1 MGKTTMIQPSNNA
14 PAFLGI
20 LGAALLLA
28 IGPCSESLPVYQ
40 EPQKLFHGQIE
51 GVYVLTISDNS
62 MKVYLS
68 VTNIFDETFDGQGV
82 LTGSIEI
89 GSARDPSVRKTF
101 SITGANVISAR
112 GYDRTTGRLLI
123 DPGDT
128 LRLGVSWNLVDD
140 TGRDLRRDFFSYI
153 QDTTCL
159 EQMRCLA
166 FTEDFVLKGSVK
178 LYDRTAPVLAGP
190 TAYSFCYVTKYVNPK
205 DCPPIITSA
214 PCNLRPP
221 QLVPSCI
228 PFPSPGN

>member
-1 MGKTTMIQPSNNA
+1 MIQPSINT

-20 LGAALLLA
+20 LGAALFLA

-40 EPQKLFHGQIE
+40 EPQKLFDGKIE
-51 GVYVLTISDNS
+51 GAYALTIIDNS

-68 VTNIFDETFDGQGV
+68 VTNIFDETFEGQGV

-89 GSARDPSVRKTF
+89 VSARDPNVRKTF
-101 SITGANVISAR
+101 SISGGNVISAR
-112 GYDRTTGRLLI
+112 GYDRATGRLVI

-153 QDTTCL
+153 QDATCL
-159 EQMRCLA
+159 EYTRCLA
-166 FTEDFVLKGSVK
+166 FTEDFVLKGNVK

-190 TAYSFCYVTKYVNPK
+190 TAYSFCYVTKWINPK
-205 DCPPIITSA
+205 DCPPITTSA

-221 QLVPSCI
+221 QLVPPCF
-228 PFPSPGN
+228 PFSSPGN

>member
-1 MGKTTMIQPSNNA
+1 MIQLSINT

-40 EPQKLFHGQIE
+40 EPQKLFDGKIE

-68 VTNIFDETFDGQGV
+68 VTNIFDETFEGQGV

-89 GSARDPSVRKTF
+89 VSARDPNVRKTF
-101 SITGANVISAR
+101 SVSGGNVISAR
-112 GYDRTTGRLLI
+112 GYDRATGRLVI

-140 TGRDLRRDFFSYI
+140 SGRDLRRDFFSYI
-153 QDTTCL
+153 QDSTCL
-159 EQMRCLA
+159 EYMRCLA
-166 FTEDFVLKGSVK
+166 FTEDFILQGSVK

-190 TAYSFCYVTKYVNPK
+190 TAYSFCYVTKWISPK

-221 QLVPSCI
+221 QLVPPCF

>member
-1 MGKTTMIQPSNNA
+1 MIQPSINT

-20 LGAALLLA
+20 LGAALFLA

-40 EPQKLFHGQIE
+40 EPQKLFDGKIE
-51 GVYVLTISDNS
+51 GAYALTIIDNS

-68 VTNIFDETFDGQGV
+68 VTNIFDETFEGQGV

-89 GSARDPSVRKTF
+89 VSARDPNVRKTF
-101 SITGANVISAR
+101 SISGGNVISAR
-112 GYDRTTGRLLI
+112 GYDRATVRLVI

-140 TGRDLRRDFFSYI
+140 SGRDLRRDFFSYI
-153 QDTTCL
+153 EDSTCL
-159 EQMRCLA
+159 EYTRCLA
-166 FTEDFVLKGSVK
+166 FTEDFVLKGNVK

-190 TAYSFCYVTKYVNPK
+190 TAYSFCYVTKWINPK

-221 QLVPSCI
+221 QLVPPCF
-228 PFPSPGN
+228 PFSSPGN

>member
-1 MGKTTMIQPSNNA
+1 MIQPSINT

-20 LGAALLLA
+20 LGAALFLA

-40 EPQKLFHGQIE
+40 EPQKLFDGKIE
-51 GVYVLTISDNS
+51 GAYALTIIDNS

-68 VTNIFDETFDGQGV
+68 VTNIFDETFEGQGV

-89 GSARDPSVRKTF
+89 VSARDPNVRKTF
-101 SITGANVISAR
+101 SISGGNVISAR
-112 GYDRTTGRLLI
+112 GYDRATVRLVI

-140 TGRDLRRDFFSYI
+140 SGRDLRRDFFSYI
-153 QDTTCL
+153 EDSTCL
-159 EQMRCLA
+159 EYTRCLA
-166 FTEDFVLKGSVK
+166 FTEDFVLKGNVK

-190 TAYSFCYVTKYVNPK
+190 TAYSFCYVTKWINPK

-214 PCNLRPP
+214 LCNLRPP
-221 QLVPSCI
+221 QLVPSCF

>member
-1 MGKTTMIQPSNNA
+1 MIQPSINT

-40 EPQKLFHGQIE
+40 EPQKLFDGKIE

-68 VTNIFDETFDGQGV
+68 VTNIFDETFEGQGI

-89 GSARDPSVRKTF
+89 VSARDPNVRKTF
-101 SITGANVISAR
+101 SISGGNVMSAR
-112 GYDRTTGRLLI
+112 GYDRVTGRLLI

-128 LRLGVSWNLVDD
+128 VRLGVSWNLVDD

-153 QDTTCL
+153 QDSTCL
-159 EQMRCLA
+159 EYMRCLA

-221 QLVPSCI
+221 QLAPPCF